1 MKGHTNNP
9 NGRPPGSK
17 NKTTEEIRQIVKN
30 LVSSNVKQLKK
41 DLSELTPKERVEA
54 VTKLLAFVL
63 PKCTEIDLETTI
75 EDKNITIEIIN
86 KTEDVE
92 RNDQI

>member
-1 MKGHTNNP
+1 MKRHTNNP

-30 LVSSNVKQLKK
+30 LEASNVKQLKK

-63 PKCTEIDLETTI
+63 PKCTEINRKQPLKI
-75 EDKNITIEIIN
+75 
-86 KTEDVE
+86 KTLLS
-92 RNDQI
+92 RL